1 MFCVNQNLYSKI
13 LRTRSLLLGVIFKSE
28 LVKEEIKEI
37 LGKVVN
43 FIYNGKFMCC
53 EVKN

>member
-13 LRTRSLLLGVIFKSE
+13 LQIHLLLLGVIFKSE

-37 LGKVVN
+37 LRKVGD
-43 FIYNGKFMCC
+43 FIYHSKFMCC
-53 EVKN
+53 DVKN